1 VGEDERTKRTL
12 SPDRVQRSRTP
23 KLVRETLQLR
33 PPINSAPKMRN
44 DDRATNDETDR
55 EALENLGPS
64 DALLGAASE
73 MIRDAVIAP
82 EHERSDEAEQLL
94 GPDIESAGLVG
105 AGVEGEE
112 PVDDKVPFI
121 ENLDVQ
127 TRAELD
133 EVLERSTMLVRS
145 LIAALYR

>member
-1 VGEDERTKRTL
+1 
-12 SPDRVQRSRTP
+12 
-23 KLVRETLQLR
+23 
-33 PPINSAPKMRN
+33 MRN

-55 EALENLGPS
+55 ETLENLGPS

-73 MIRDAVIAP
+73 MVRDAVIAP
-82 EHERSDEAEQLL
+82 EHQRCDEAEQLL
-94 GPDIESAGLVG
+94 GPDIECAGLVG
-105 AGVEGEE
+105 AGIEGEE

-145 LIAALYR
+145 LIAALYGR

>member
-1 VGEDERTKRTL
+1 
-12 SPDRVQRSRTP
+12 
-23 KLVRETLQLR
+23 
-33 PPINSAPKMRN
+33 MRN

-94 GPDIESAGLVG
+94 GPDIEGAGLVG

-127 TRAELD
+127 RARNWTKSSRKAPCSCDRSSLPFTDD
-133 EVLERSTMLVRS
+133 EATAFARFPFGIFRVKT
-145 LIAALYR
+145 